1 MTAIPGLN
9 TLRNILSEKVA
20 TVIPRDVFHPIATT
34 ILVDRILGAEAKD
47 PLTEYLTKHK
57 CILHAMLKEIRGEND
72 KPIHSH
78 SCTPLLALLLVAL
91 LLVALRMP
99 LLPLALPHPSA
110 HAGAVPRPL
119 KPTAM
124 SKEKGGEGNTVDGT
138 NANAR
143 HRLRGERA
151 DVPQELVVHEPTER
165 FLTGGT
171 V

>member
-34 ILVDRILGAEAKD
+34 ILVDRIVGAEAKD

-91 LLVALRMP
+91 RMP

-110 HAGAVPRPL
+110 STHSAL
-119 KPTAM
+119 LEPTAM
-124 SKEKGGEGNTVDGT
+124 SKEKGGEGNTADGTSAGT

-143 HRLRGERA
+143 HRMRG
-151 DVPQELVVHEPTER
+151 
-165 FLTGGT
+165 
-171 V
+171 

>member
-91 LLVALRMP
+91 RMP

-110 HAGAVPRPL
+110 QAAVAAL
-119 KPTAM
+119 EPTAM
-124 SKEKGGEGNTVDGT
+124 SKEKGGEGNTADGTSAGT

-143 HRLRGERA
+143 HRMRG
-151 DVPQELVVHEPTER
+151 
-165 FLTGGT
+165 
-171 V
+171 

>member
-91 LLVALRMP
+91 RMP

-110 HAGAVPRPL
+110 SAVSAL
-119 KPTAM
+119 EPTAM
-124 SKEKGGEGNTVDGT
+124 SKEKGGEGNTADGTSAGT

-143 HRLRGERA
+143 HRMRG
-151 DVPQELVVHEPTER
+151 
-165 FLTGGT
+165 
-171 V
+171 

>member
-91 LLVALRMP
+91 RMP

-110 HAGAVPRPL
+110 SVAGAFL
-119 KPTAM
+119 EPTAM
-124 SKEKGGEGNTVDGT
+124 RSVAGAASAIRIG
-138 NANAR
+138 
-143 HRLRGERA
+143 LRWLLYFSQR
-151 DVPQELVVHEPTER
+151 
-165 FLTGGT
+165 
-171 V
+171 

>member
-91 LLVALRMP
+91 RMP

-110 HAGAVPRPL
+110 STHSAL
-119 KPTAM
+119 LEPTAM
-124 SKEKGGEGNTVDGT
+124 SKEKGGEGNTADGTSAGT

-143 HRLRGERA
+143 HRMRG
-151 DVPQELVVHEPTER
+151 
-165 FLTGGT
+165 
-171 V
+171 

>member
-20 TVIPRDVFHPIATT
+20 TVIPRDVFHPVATT
-34 ILVDRILGAEAKD
+34 ILVDRIVGAEAKD

-91 LLVALRMP
+91 RMP

-110 HAGAVPRPL
+110 STAAAL
-119 KPTAM
+119 EPTAM
-124 SKEKGGEGNTVDGT
+124 SKEKGGEGNTADGTSAGT

-143 HRLRGERA
+143 HRMRG
-151 DVPQELVVHEPTER
+151 
-165 FLTGGT
+165 
-171 V
+171 

>member
-91 LLVALRMP
+91 RMP

-110 HAGAVPRPL
+110 FAAVAAL

-124 SKEKGGEGNTVDGT
+124 SEEKGGEGNTADGTSAGT

-143 HRLRGERA
+143 HRMRG
-151 DVPQELVVHEPTER
+151 
-165 FLTGGT
+165 
-171 V
+171 

>member
-91 LLVALRMP
+91 RMP

-110 HAGAVPRPL
+110 STYSAFL
-119 KPTAM
+119 EPTAM
-124 SKEKGGEGNTVDGT
+124 SKEKGGEGNTADGTSAGT

-143 HRLRGERA
+143 HRMRG
-151 DVPQELVVHEPTER
+151 
-165 FLTGGT
+165 
-171 V
+171 

>member
-20 TVIPRDVFHPIATT
+20 TVIPRDVFHPVATT

-72 KPIHSH
+72 KPIHLH
-78 SCTPLLALLLVAL
+78 SCTPLLAL

-110 HAGAVPRPL
+110 SAAGSVL
-119 KPTAM
+119 EPTAM
-124 SKEKGGEGNTVDGT
+124 RKEKGGEGKTADGTSAGT

-143 HRLRGERA
+143 HRMRG
-151 DVPQELVVHEPTER
+151 
-165 FLTGGT
+165 
-171 V
+171 

>member
-91 LLVALRMP
+91 RMP

-110 HAGAVPRPL
+110 STGAVRRPL

-124 SKEKGGEGNTVDGT
+124 SKEQAGEGDTVDGT

-143 HRLRGERA
+143 HRLRGERV

>member
-91 LLVALRMP
+91 RMP

-110 HAGAVPRPL
+110 SVARSLL

-124 SKEKGGEGNTVDGT
+124 SKEKGGEGNTADGTSAGT

-143 HRLRGERA
+143 HRMRG
-151 DVPQELVVHEPTER
+151 
-165 FLTGGT
+165 
-171 V
+171 

>member
-91 LLVALRMP
+91 RMP

-110 HAGAVPRPL
+110 
-119 KPTAM
+119 
-124 SKEKGGEGNTVDGT
+124 
-138 NANAR
+138 
-143 HRLRGERA
+143 
-151 DVPQELVVHEPTER
+151 
-165 FLTGGT
+165 
-171 V
+171 

>member
-57 CILHAMLKEIRGEND
+57 CILHAMLKEKGEKMI

-78 SCTPLLALLLVAL
+78 SCTPLLAL

-124 SKEKGGEGNTVDGT
+124 SKEKGGEGNTADGTSAGT

-143 HRLRGERA
+143 HRMRG
-151 DVPQELVVHEPTER
+151 
-165 FLTGGT
+165 
-171 V
+171 